1 MTGPLPDYY
10 QAAAVPGQVRTGLC
24 ELCRTPIGDPYR
36 FCFKCHSHFSA
47 RPDVAGFACYA
58 IGGDQSGTDMR
69 RYKASPPSVQALGG
83 VQLLLE
89 HCVNHLDCAGRLA
102 GAGLDAVAVVPS
114 RTHYVP
120 GAPSPLQLLCTRIL
134 PRYLRRIDLRP
145 APGSISDRQAR
156 TGAFTV
162 PDCRDLSHV
171 LVVDDTWVSGATM
184 LSAVAT
190 IRARGARLTSSLALA
205 RWLNPQYPPTH
216 ELIVNVQ
223 RAGGW
228 KKPEQVCPFTLDGT
242 CPS

>member
-1 MTGPLPDYY
+1 
-10 QAAAVPGQVRTGLC
+10 
-24 ELCRTPIGDPYR
+24 
-36 FCFKCHSHFSA
+36 
-47 RPDVAGFACYA
+47 
-58 IGGDQSGTDMR
+58 MR
-69 RYKASPPSVQALGG
+69 RIG
-83 VQLLLE
+83 
-89 HCVNHLDCAGRLA
+89 
-102 GAGLDAVAVVPS
+102 
-114 RTHYVP
+114 
-120 GAPSPLQLLCTRIL
+120 
-134 PRYLRRIDLRP
+134 LRP

-162 PDCRDLSHV
+162 PDCRGLSHV

-190 IRARGARLTSSLALA
+190 IRARGAQLTSTLALA